1 MYTIA
6 NGAISSEPLFTRTA
20 VGTVGVDALGVN
32 ITRIGI
38 SGTLIDICR
47 DKMQLQLIVCDDSF
61 FSCPEH

>member
-6 NGAISSEPLFTRTA
+6 NGAISSEPLFTDTA
-20 VGTVGVDALGVN
+20 EGAVNVDALGVD

>member
-6 NGAISSEPLFTRTA
+6 NSAISSEPLFTDTA

-38 SGTLIDICR
+38 SETLIDICR

-61 FSCPEH
+61 FSCPGH